1 MRGNSRSPRATKT
14 RPRAHPGNSVGRRDG
29 QAALHGREQ
38 ERLLHELQEAR
49 EIIEAQSASL
59 SEMQSQVEEARD
71 RYADLFDFAPI
82 AYALL
87 DSNGVVR
94 EINLTGCRLLG
105 VNRAYLLERPLIGM
119 VIAED
124 RRGFLD
130 HLRRCRNGTDRVES
144 ELRLATRMGETVPTQ
159 FSSQAVRAGQELH
172 FRTAIID
179 LRERL
184 RLELERLESRLEVAQ
199 VRHEEQLARRDKEAK
214 DHWLAVLSHELR
226 TPLTPVVFAISN
238 LLRLPD
244 LPDDAR
250 RLLNVIKRNSEVEM
264 HLIDDL
270 LDMNRISLGKLLLN
284 PGRLDLHDLVMNVL
298 EGWGAQAASKG
309 VTIVTDLQASA
320 HVVDA
325 DASRLR
331 QVIWN
336 LTTNA
341 VKFTSEGGR
350 VVIRTRNTTPATIA
364 LLVTDT
370 GIGFDP
376 VQSGRLFEPFEQG
389 GHRGAGL
396 SGLGLGLTIARG
408 IVEAHGGRVSA
419 QSDGPGQGAT
429 FQVELPLKRPEP
441 R

>member
-1 MRGNSRSPRATKT
+1 
-14 RPRAHPGNSVGRRDG
+14 
-29 QAALHGREQ
+29 
-38 ERLLHELQEAR
+38 
-49 EIIEAQSASL
+49 
-59 SEMQSQVEEARD
+59 
-71 RYADLFDFAPI
+71 
-82 AYALL
+82 
-87 DSNGVVR
+87 
-94 EINLTGCRLLG
+94 
-105 VNRAYLLERPLIGM
+105 
-119 VIAED
+119 
-124 RRGFLD
+124 
-130 HLRRCRNGTDRVES
+130 
-144 ELRLATRMGETVPTQ
+144 
-159 FSSQAVRAGQELH
+159 VRAGQELH
-172 FRTAIID
+172 FSTAIID

-199 VRHEEQLARRDKEAK
+199 VRNEEQLARRDKEAK